1 MAKDILNKLIE
12 KALREKLDPV
22 GQEDDDINNDGKVD
36 KTDKYLKNRRK
47 AVSKAIGK
55 SKKKGKVDEDAMK
68 KSAKGM
74 AMYDKKAKMKE
85 AEMTAGADN
94 TKFKIKVDVSNKQSE
109 TKLGVRIQLT
119 PNEGMLEPDVKDKL
133 EAVIM
138 KKLNT
143 SLGEF
148 DIQVS
153 KDTDVPNPEVIGF
166 FIPLSQIKNM
176 IVTAVK
182 GSGGTPKPTPSA
194 PTPPTP
200 SPKPTPPSNTE
211 KPKDDLNEMMG
222 MCPTCGHKDPQY
234 DGPGGEGK
242 MAKGDIAEIIEDAS
256 DIAGMIGPN
265 TNLPEWVESKITK
278 SADYLNVVKDYLSN
292 YNVSRE
298 PLGGNMIDDMINEQL
313 ITEMRQRTLN
323 EISKIVIREDFYT
336 FINAGNNI
344 LRSLEE
350 KQYDMY
356 ESKKYLQYLVK
367 HNIM

>member
-1 MAKDILNKLIE
+1 
-12 KALREKLDPV
+12 
-22 GQEDDDINNDGKVD
+22 
-36 KTDKYLKNRRK
+36 
-47 AVSKAIGK
+47 
-55 SKKKGKVDEDAMK
+55 
-68 KSAKGM
+68 
-74 AMYDKKAKMKE
+74 
-85 AEMTAGADN
+85 
-94 TKFKIKVDVSNKQSE
+94 
-109 TKLGVRIQLT
+109 
-119 PNEGMLEPDVKDKL
+119 MLEPDVKDKL

-182 GSGGTPKPTPSA
+182 GSGGTPKPTPST

>member
-1 MAKDILNKLIE
+1 MAKKFSIHDWQAKQRLAEANITPGTHPELFY
-12 KALREKLDPV
+12 
-22 GQEDDDINNDGKVD
+22 DDDF
-36 KTDKYLKNRRK
+36 
-47 AVSKAIGK
+47 
-55 SKKKGKVDEDAMK
+55 KKMQQT
-68 KSAKGM
+68 
-74 AMYDKKAKMKE
+74 Y
-85 AEMTAGADN
+85 
-94 TKFKIKVDVSNKQSE
+94 SE
-109 TKLGVRIQLT
+109 PG
-119 PNEGMLEPDVKDKL
+119 
-133 EAVIM
+133 
-138 KKLNT
+138 
-143 SLGEF
+143 
-148 DIQVS
+148 
-153 KDTDVPNPEVIGF
+153 
-166 FIPLSQIKNM
+166 
-176 IVTAVK
+176 
-182 GSGGTPKPTPSA
+182 
-194 PTPPTP
+194 
-200 SPKPTPPSNTE
+200 
-211 KPKDDLNEMMG
+211 
-222 MCPTCGHKDPQY
+222 DPQY